1 MKKKLAII
9 GAGGHGKVV
18 GEIAFL
24 KKYKNVNFF
33 DDQFKYCKDN
43 FPFLVKGTIENLLK
57 SLKNYN
63 EFFVAIGDNQIRSE
77 KIKLLQELK
86 LKIINLIHPKSTV
99 SKNCILGKGICV
111 MANAVVNSGTTIN
124 NGVIIN
130 TSAVVDH
137 DCFIDEFSHISP
149 NCSLSGSV
157 EVGKLT
163 HVGTGSAV
171 HPSIKI
177 GKNVKIGVGN
187 KIFRNIDDNQIFNN

>member
-1 MKKKLAII
+1 MKKNLAVI

-18 GEIAFL
+18 GEIALL
-24 KKYKNVNFF
+24 KKYKNIHFF
-33 DDQFKYCKDN
+33 DDKFKHSKDN
-43 FPFLVKGTIENLLK
+43 FPFFVKGTTQNLLK

-63 EFFVAIGDNQIRSE
+63 EFFVAIGDNKIRSE

-86 LKIINLIHPKSTV
+86 LKIINLIHPKSTL

-111 MANAVVNSGTTIN
+111 MANAVINSGSTIN

-130 TSAVVDH
+130 TSAVVEH

-149 NCSLSGSV
+149 NCSLSGNV
-157 EVGKLT
+157 KIGK
-163 HVGTGSAV
+163 HSHIGTGSAV

-177 GKNVKIGVGN
+177 GSNVKVGVGAKIFKNIKNN
-187 KIFRNIDDNQIFNN
+187 KIFKN